1 VHPLQYGLTGLALA
15 IFFLLLLALSEHL
28 GFGGAYALAALGCIG
43 LIATYM
49 GGVLGS
55 RRRGLGFAAL
65 LGLLFALL
73 FGLLQSEDY
82 ALLIGA
88 LALFA
93 ALATVMLLTRR
104 LDWYRLGA
112 GGRVG

>member
-1 VHPLQYGLTGLALA
+1 MRISDWSSDVCSSDL
-15 IFFLLLLALSEHL
+15 L
-28 GFGGAYALAALGCIG
+28 GFGPAYGLAAVACIG

-55 RRRGLGFAAL
+55 RGRGLGFAGL
-65 LGLLFALL
+65 LGLLFGLL

-88 LALFA
+88 VALFA

-104 LDWYRLGA
+104 LDWYQMNER
-112 GGRVG
+112 GRQIGRAHV